1 MLCPANFLGTCP
13 AIYLACPRPSLSSR
27 TRSRSR
33 RIPFSFP
40 GPHPRFT
47 RMVSFY
53 SMASRNLYSAIK
65 YVAVFCTK
73 RIGVNSNEKSPQ
85 GPNRR
90 FFPWNSQN
98 FLWMHDLQS
107 SPLIDRVR
115 RATNIPMFLWNVT
128 LFVARI
134 CWQSWQSLIVPSDAV
149 ADIPSIPAGYAHHV
163 LTISSHNL
171 QQRETRRRDRH
182 PSQISLNPEAR
193 RVAQARPHPRHR
205 CVTIMIIMRRA

>member
-1 MLCPANFLGTCP
+1 MG
-13 AIYLACPRPSLSSR
+13 
-27 TRSRSR
+27 
-33 RIPFSFP
+33 
-40 GPHPRFT
+40 
-47 RMVSFY
+47 SFY
-53 SMASRNLYSAIK
+53 SMASRNLYSATK
-65 YVAVFCTK
+65 YVAVFCTR
-73 RIGVNSNEKSPQ
+73 RIGVNSNEKNPQ

-134 CWQSWQSLIVPSDAV
+134 CWQSWQRPIVPSDAV

-171 QQRETRRRDRH
+171 QQRETPCRHRGPLRIPLYPARREMRREE
-182 PSQISLNPEAR
+182 Q
-193 RVAQARPHPRHR
+193 RVAQGRPHAHHR
-205 CVTIMIIMRRA
+205 RMVSDRGCRINLCSRSALLALT